1 MTVLFWIL
9 ISIMVLVFAISL
21 ITSADGKNIHRKEDL
36 LRAVVVLAMIVVICK
51 IWR

>member
-1 MTVLFWIL
+1 MTALFWIL
-9 ISIMVLVFAISL
+9 ISIMVLVFAVSL
-21 ITSADGKNIHRKEDL
+21 ITSVDNKNINRKEDL